1 LGWPRPPV
9 ILGFVL
15 GALVE
20 RYTFISVLRY
30 DFEWM
35 LRPVVAILLL
45 ISLYIIFADPI
56 KWVFSRLIRTEK
68 PTESLKLSL
77 LSNNKPDMFFTGL
90 IGIIFVYTFVTASEW
105 SEAASLFPIVASALG
120 GLAVLCVAIKGVM
133 TQPSND
139 SEESLEGVSTSE
151 LVTRALGFFGWAI
164 AYLISS
170 QIIGMLLSLPILV
183 FGLMFFQGKETVR
196 SSLLGA
202 GLLFLF
208 SFALFHVILSVPWPP
223 AMLGELIPEAREYW
237 ITKIF

>member
-1 LGWPRPPV
+1 
-9 ILGFVL
+9 GFVL

-45 ISLYIIFADPI
+45 VSLYIIFADPI
-56 KWVFSRLIRTEK
+56 KWLFSRLSSTQK
-68 PTESLKLSL
+68 TNGSLKLSVL
-77 LSNNKPDMFFTGL
+77 KINNVDLFFAVL

-105 SEAASLFPIVASALG
+105 SEAASLFPIVASVLG
-120 GLAVLCVAIKGVM
+120 GLAIICVIIKGIL
-133 TQPSND
+133 TQSIDD
-139 SEESLEGVSTSE
+139 SEGSLEGVSTIE
-151 LVTRALGFFGWAI
+151 LVTRGLGFFGWAI
-164 AYLISS
+164 VYLIFS
-170 QIIGMLLSLPILV
+170 QLLGMLLSLPILV
-183 FGLMFFQGKETVR
+183 FGLMYFQGRETVR

-202 GLLFLF
+202 GLLFVF
-208 SFALFHVILSVPWPP
+208 SFALFHVMLSVPWPP